1 MTAWEQVGDVVL
13 GVAVAATFYVWAC
26 LMALAF

>member
-1 MTAWEQVGDVVL
+1 MNAWDETVEIL
-13 GVAVAATFYVWAC
+13 AGVAIFDTVYVWAC

>member
-1 MTAWEQVGDVVL
+1 MTAWDDLLEILTGFAL
-13 GVAVAATFYVWAC
+13 FATVYVWAC